1 MIMPTTH
8 TRNPPW
14 SRDELILALDLYIRF
29 KGNPP
34 SKADHSV
41 VDLSD
46 TLNQLATQIA
56 NRTSKFRN
64 PNGVYM
70 KVMNFRRFDPIY
82 IEQGKR
88 GLQRGGKLE
97 EEVWN
102 NFASDPSKLA
112 KVANAIR
119 AALTSEQIPEAA
131 PDDDNEVAEAEEG
144 KVLTRVHRSRERSR
158 KLVEQKKQSVL
169 KHVGVLKCE
178 ACGFDFEVAYGER
191 GKGFIEVHHVK
202 PVHSLKPGEK
212 TRLEDLA
219 LICSNCHR
227 IVHLR
232 RPWLTIGELKALTHH

>member
-1 MIMPTTH
+1 
-8 TRNPPW
+8 
-14 SRDELILALDLYIRF
+14 LYIRF

-46 TLNQLATQIA
+46 TLNQLGAQIA

-82 IEQGKR
+82 KEQGKR

-102 NFASDPSKLA
+102 NFASDPGKLA

-119 AALTSEQIPEAA
+119 VALTNEQIPEVA

-144 KVLTRVHRSRERSR
+144 KVLTRVHRTRERSR
-158 KLVEQKKQSVL
+158 KLIEQKKRSIL
-169 KHVGVLKCE
+169 KDVGVLKCE

-191 GKGFIEVHHVK
+191 GKGFIEAHHVK

-232 RPWLTIGELKALTHH
+232 RPWLTIGELKALMHN